1 MHHRESEQG
10 MTDVPFL
17 EADNL
22 RKRFHDTPAL
32 DGVSLSIERGEVFGL
47 LGPNGAGKTT
57 TLRIIA
63 GLLAADS
70 GTLTRDGCPLDP
82 TALDYR
88 RSLGFA
94 PQNIAA
100 YPELTALE
108 NLRFF
113 GRLYGL
119 KRSSLARRTAEI
131 LDLTG
136 LTPRR
141 HGRIETFSGGMKR
154 RLNFGI
160 ALLHEPDLL
169 ILDEPTVGVDPQSRA
184 HLIAQTRALRDRGVS
199 VIYAS
204 HYMEEVQS
212 VCDRVAIM
220 DQGRVIVCDTLH
232 DLLHRLD
239 AETVVEIP
247 AKAVEALDAITPV
260 VDRVDRRGDRI
271 SLFVRQPES
280 DGASGIGPAVS
291 RLLALLNERGV
302 PVLSVVTRRPDL
314 EQLFLRLTGRELRD

>member
-1 MHHRESEQG
+1 

-17 EADNL
+17 ETDNL
-22 RKRFHDTPAL
+22 RKRYNGTPAL
-32 DGVSLSIERGEVFGL
+32 DGVSLCIERGEVFGL

-70 GTLTRDGCPLDP
+70 GTLKRDGRPLDTTTP
-82 TALDYR
+82 AYR
-88 RSLGFA
+88 RSLGFV

-119 KRSSLARRTAEI
+119 KRSALEKRTAEL

-136 LTPRR
+136 LTPRQ
-141 HGRIETFSGGMKR
+141 HGRVDTFSGGMKR

-160 ALLHEPDLL
+160 GLLHGPDLL

-220 DQGRVIVCDTLH
+220 DQGRVIVCDTLR
-232 DLLHRLD
+232 DLLQRLD
-239 AETVVEIP
+239 AETVIEIP
-247 AKAVEALDAITPV
+247 ATTAGSLDTIKPV
-260 VDRVDRRGDRI
+260 VDRVEHRGDRI
-271 SLFVRQPES
+271 VLAVRQS
-280 DGASGIGPAVS
+280 DDVGAGGIGPAVS

-302 PVLSVVTRRPDL
+302 PVLSINTRRPDL
-314 EQLFLRLTGRELRD
+314 EQLFLRMTGKELRD

>member
-1 MHHRESEQG
+1 M
-10 MTDVPFL
+10 PLL

-22 RKRFHDTPAL
+22 RKHYDGVAAL
-32 DGVSLSIERGEVFGL
+32 DGVSLRIERGEAVGL

-57 TLRIIA
+57 TLMIMA
-63 GLLAADS
+63 GLLRADA
-70 GTLTRDGCPLDP
+70 GMLRHAGRPLDP
-82 TALDYR
+82 TLPAYR
-88 RSLGFA
+88 RSLGIA
-94 PQNIAA
+94 PQSLAV

-119 KRSSLARRTAEI
+119 KRSVLTARTAEV
-131 LDLTG
+131 LALTG
-136 LTPRR
+136 LTPRQHSR
-141 HGRIETFSGGMKR
+141 VATFSGGMKR

-160 ALLHEPDLL
+160 ALLHQPSLL

-184 HLIAQTRALRDRGVS
+184 HLIDQTRVLRDRGVS

-204 HYMEEVQS
+204 HYMEEVQA

-220 DQGRVIVCDTLH
+220 DQGRVMVCDTLDH
-232 DLLHRLD
+232 LLHRLD

-247 AKAVEALDAITPV
+247 AAAAGPLEALEQAA
-260 VDRVDRRGDRI
+260 DRVEVRGDRI
-271 SLFVRQPES
+271 ALSVRQP
-280 DGASGIGPAVS
+280 DGTESGIGPAVG

-302 PVLSVVTRRPDL
+302 PVLSVTTRRPDL
-314 EQLFLRLTGRELRD
+314 EQLFLRMTGRALRD